1 MKNLPFILPLTGL
14 SLGIILAEFQL
25 EFDQNSFVPLVLKVL
40 FLIIALSLFWLRI
53 NTWLIFLLFIRIGLF
68 LSSYQNQYNKLP
80 DSILNQEISIKV
92 KIQNIYKPSEKF
104 RKYKAEILQLDTI
117 PHENTAILLYWDR
130 ENPVLNPS
138 DEVWIKTKV
147 QPLNKPL
154 NPYQFDYSKYL
165 KRQKIHYRAYGYSD
179 FAEIKYGQTFF
190 HKIASF
196 KRRTYENLQLAGYT
210 KNSADI
216 IGAMILGDRTEMDE
230 GIQENYRKT
239 GVVHILSISGLHIM
253 VVYSLFHLLL
263 YPVVYLKNGKIYR
276 ILLSL
281 TLIWSYVLL
290 VGFQPPVLRSALMI
304 SVFHITVTFRRKP
317 NVYHTL
323 CVTAFILLCF
333 NTNFLFDV
341 GFQLSYL
348 AVFFI
353 VYLHPVYQKIFRPK
367 KYATK
372 LAVGFFGT
380 CLSAQIGTFPIA
392 AFYFHQT
399 SGLFL
404 AGNLVMMMAS
414 NFMIAGGMLSI
425 VFQELSWQF
434 SWFISAFNQLIQY
447 CNLYMEW
454 LSDFDFLVF
463 DRINF
468 QFWEVLL
475 LLGTGILIRFLFPK
489 PKFNLVL
496 SLLFLIL
503 IFQVQRNYRMV
514 KMNSKKEIIL
524 FHQYKNSV
532 MGVRYGKNLDVYIRN
547 MSDSLNIQKYLIQP
561 YEINE
566 NINKIEFY
574 SMDDLHHSTY
584 WKTKN
589 LIEFEGKKILI
600 AHQDV
605 EVSTSEFDFIWIQE
619 NSKPKLDSLIKSEI
633 ILDGSNYPNHLPH
646 QKEAWRTR
654 EKGAKII
661 PIP

>member
-1 MKNLPFILPLTGL
+1 MRNFPFILPLSGL
-14 SLGIILAEFQL
+14 SLGIIFAEFPF
-25 EFDQNSFVPLVLKVL
+25 EFLPNLFVTIILKIL
-40 FLIIALSLFWLRI
+40 FLILILGLFWFRI
-53 NTWLIFLLFIRIGLF
+53 YSSLIFLLFIRIGLF
-68 LSSYQNQYNKLP
+68 LSAYQNQYTPLP
-80 DSILNQEISIKV
+80 ESILNQEISIKV

-104 RKYKAEILQLDTI
+104 RKYKAEIIQLDRI
-117 PHENTAILLYWDR
+117 PHENTSILLYWDR
-130 ENPVLNPS
+130 DNPVLNPS
-138 DEVWIKTKV
+138 DEIWINTKV
-147 QPLNKPL
+147 QHLNKPL

-165 KRQKIHYRAYGYSD
+165 RRQKIHYRAYGYSD

-196 KRRTYENLQLAGYT
+196 KRKTYENLQLAGYT

-230 GIQENYRKT
+230 EVEENYRKT

-253 VVYSLFHLLL
+253 VVYTLFYLLL
-263 YPVVYLKNGKIYR
+263 YPLVYFKNGKVYR

-281 TLIWSYVLL
+281 MLIWSYVIL

-304 SVFHITVTFRRKP
+304 SVFHTTVTFRRKP

-323 CVTAFILLCF
+323 SVTAFILLCF

-367 KYATK
+367 KYASK

-404 AGNLVMMMAS
+404 AGNLVMMLAS
-414 NFMIAGGMLSI
+414 NFMIAGGMLGI
-425 VFQELSWQF
+425 LFQEMGWNF
-434 SWFISAFNQLIQY
+434 PWFISSFNHLIHF
-447 CNLYMEW
+447 CNLYMKW

-463 DRINF
+463 DRISF
-468 QFWEVLL
+468 HFWEIIILL
-475 LLGTGILIRFLFPK
+475 LLGILIRFLISK
-489 PKFNLVL
+489 PKFPLVICF
-496 SLLFLIL
+496 LFLIL
-503 IFQVQRNYRMV
+503 IFQIQRNYRMT
-514 KMNSKKEIIL
+514 KLNSKKEIL
-524 FHQYKNSV
+524 VFHQYKNSV
-532 MGVRYGKNLDVYIRN
+532 IGVRNGKNLDVYIRN

-566 NINKIEFY
+566 NIKKIQFY
-574 SMDDLHHSTY
+574 SMDEFHHSTY

-605 EVSTSEFDFIWIQE
+605 EISTSEFDFIWIQE
-619 NSKPKLDSLIKSEI
+619 NSKPKLDSLSKAEI

-646 QKEAWRTR
+646 QNEVWRTR

-661 PIP
+661 PLP